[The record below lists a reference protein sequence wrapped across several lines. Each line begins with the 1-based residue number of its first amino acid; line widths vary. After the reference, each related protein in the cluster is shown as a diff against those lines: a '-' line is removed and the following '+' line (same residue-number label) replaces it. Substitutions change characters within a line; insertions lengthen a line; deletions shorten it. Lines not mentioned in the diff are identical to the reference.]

1 MSLGKVLGNQ
11 SLIVSLDVN
20 DFLFDRLEEII
31 KAGLNLVEINSS
43 DQELLSKLM
52 TQFPAL
58 KIGAFGI
65 IDAQQLENCYQANV
79 HFVSSPGFLPAIA
92 QTATIYSMNFMP
104 GVATVSEAMA
114 AMSLG
119 YSHVRPY
126 PAELAFCKTLNK
138 CLPNLKLYPCDVSWD
153 ESEDFLSV
161 STVSAVS
168 VLNPGIKQLNALV
181 SDITV

>member
-1 MSLGKVLGNQ
+1 MNLDKLLGNQ
-11 SLIVSLDVN
+11 SIIVSLDVT
-20 DFLFDRLEEII
+20 DYLYDRLEEII
-31 KAGLNLVEINSS
+31 KVGLNLVEINSS
-43 DQELLSKLM
+43 DQVLLTKVM
-52 TQFPAL
+52 TQFPTL
-58 KIGAFGI
+58 KIGACGI
-65 IDAQQLENCYQANV
+65 IDPQQLENCYHANV

-92 QTATIYSMNFMP
+92 QTATIYSMNFLP

-138 CLPNLKLYPCDVSWD
+138 CLPNLKLYPYDVSWD
-153 ESEDFLSV
+153 ESEDLLSV

-168 VLNPGIKQLNALV
+168 VLNPGIKQLNAFV
-181 SDITV
+181 SDIAV